1 MRGQDNRVAHV
12 AFALAVSIFGLV
24 ISIIL
29 LGNPPP
35 LYAGFDERRILVAFV
50 YGVVCIAGMLAALFP
65 VACSGILRIRR
76 STEDLRGLETRATK
90 ILGASLLHGHHA
102 EGSET
107 LGHELRLGGKSFCAS
122 CFGLLT
128 GAALSL
134 TLVTVFA
141 ATGWPGWADIHLAY
155 VLYSLG
161 VVGVVLGLV
170 QAHVLRTRARIR
182 FIIAVVFV
190 VGTSLM
196 LISTD
201 LVTAN
206 VMADLF
212 VVLLAVFWLLSR
224 ISLSHRS

>member
-1 MRGQDNRVAHV
+1 M
-12 AFALAVSIFGLV
+12 
-24 ISIIL
+24 
-29 LGNPPP
+29 
-35 LYAGFDERRILVAFV
+35 
-50 YGVVCIAGMLAALFP
+50 
-65 VACSGILRIRR
+65 
-76 STEDLRGLETRATK
+76 
-90 ILGASLLHGHHA
+90 
-102 EGSET
+102 
-107 LGHELRLGGKSFCAS
+107 
-122 CFGLLT
+122 
-128 GAALSL
+128 
-134 TLVTVFA
+134 
-141 ATGWPGWADIHLAY
+141 AY